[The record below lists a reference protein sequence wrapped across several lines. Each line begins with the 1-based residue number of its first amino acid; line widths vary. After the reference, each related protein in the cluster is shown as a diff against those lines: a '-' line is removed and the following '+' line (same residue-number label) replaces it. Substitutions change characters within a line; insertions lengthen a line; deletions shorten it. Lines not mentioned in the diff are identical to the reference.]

1 MSRSSIVASSRR
13 SAVRWRLAPRY
24 CVVGLFDTRK
34 SSGPDNLGQQPLGS
48 LTLLLSPERIDDTT
62 SFSIWRENCY
72 HSAFQIN
79 SFLRQLQSN
88 TNAPNFFRQLQL
100 NTNAPNFLVHFA
112 EIEQPLM
119 CPLKQVLLKTDEWKG
134 CAKKSLMICFP
145 NSNLRLK
152 KWQGTRLQ
160 ILSKN

>member
-88 TNAPNFFRQLQL
+88 TNALNFFRQLQF

-112 EIEQPLM
+112 EI
-119 CPLKQVLLKTDEWKG
+119 
-134 CAKKSLMICFP
+134 
-145 NSNLRLK
+145 
-152 KWQGTRLQ
+152 
-160 ILSKN
+160 